1 MTPMYHWA
9 SRRIE
14 AHVTICVLALLI
26 ERIAELACGEFPMT
40 SQEPQSLFF
49 PQGFIINRELKVQSL
64 YTEEILEHARRSWYG
79 NGTALHPSLGETV
92 PKYTGYDP
100 DGRYNW
106 LKAPRYNGEPMEV
119 GPLVRMLVAYGSD
132 DTTDNCVALAQ
143 GAINSFLIC
152 TGLPFSAMFSVL
164 GRVVAR
170 AQETQIIAKA
180 MDDWLDELARGIG
193 QSVYLRTVTPVRA
206 TGMGLNEAPRGALGH
221 WIDIQN
227 QKIAYY
233 QMVVPST
240 WNFGPRCDQGKSGPI
255 EKALVDVQVY
265 DMEKHL
271 EILRTVHSLDP
282 CIACEVHVI
291 DPESDRAYEI
301 KVM

>member
-119 GPLVRMLVAYGSD
+119 GRSQGLWIGGSLRCRLND
-132 DTTDNCVALAQ
+132 LC
-143 GAINSFLIC
+143 
-152 TGLPFSAMFSVL
+152 AMRFPQVDRGSTPC
-164 GRVVAR
+164 RNR
-170 AQETQIIAKA
+170 TAKFA
-180 MDDWLDELARGIG
+180 GE
-193 QSVYLRTVTPVRA
+193 
-206 TGMGLNEAPRGALGH
+206 
-221 WIDIQN
+221 
-227 QKIAYY
+227 
-233 QMVVPST
+233 
-240 WNFGPRCDQGKSGPI
+240 
-255 EKALVDVQVY
+255 
-265 DMEKHL
+265 
-271 EILRTVHSLDP
+271 
-282 CIACEVHVI
+282 
-291 DPESDRAYEI
+291 
-301 KVM
+301 